1 MSQPGIQPRY
11 VVVVYNPAV
20 LPDAP
25 QLCQLFGFNFK
36 PTKAT
41 QYHGEVKMLSELRVP
56 DMDIVVCI
64 ELFSHRFLFAEI
76 TDDNQALIFS
86 ICQM

>member
-1 MSQPGIQPRY
+1 MVIGGSSLEALTLTLETVMSQPGIQPRY

-41 QYHGEVKMLSELRVP
+41 QYHGEFKMMSEFRL
-56 DMDIVVCI
+56 
-64 ELFSHRFLFAEI
+64 
-76 TDDNQALIFS
+76 
-86 ICQM
+86 